1 MVIKQFIRHILV
13 GSVAFSIDY
22 FVLITLTDILGLN
35 YMWAA
40 TISFVLANAVNYF
53 MSMAFVYDKSENISG
68 NTAFLIFIGLS
79 IIGLLFNNVFLY
91 MFVQHSAI
99 SYKVAKLITALI
111 VTVYNFSSRKI
122 CLEQQDITEVV
133 AWFMSKHPSTPE
145 RRKKVVLNIRKSL

>member
-1 MVIKQFIRHILV
+1 M
-13 GSVAFSIDY
+13 AFSIDY